1 MAADKGS
8 PLNDRRAEEAF
19 STLATGKAR
28 ADRDAWPGDGAGPWK
43 AATSLFLLLALA
55 LPLAAGIR
63 ESRRDQREED
73 CVAAA
78 MARLPAVSLAARDR
92 DYPGALASLGRVVAA
107 LASVPGLLST
117 VAQAEDLLRR
127 DLARRGERSGKA
139 RDAMVRDEKRFVAWK
154 EAVRGTPGRR
164 PGAGHRSTLRPR

>member
-1 MAADKGS
+1 
-8 PLNDRRAEEAF
+8 
-19 STLATGKAR
+19 
-28 ADRDAWPGDGAGPWK
+28 
-43 AATSLFLLLALA
+43 
-55 LPLAAGIR
+55 
-63 ESRRDQREED
+63 
-73 CVAAA
+73 

-127 DLARRGERSGKA
+127 ELARRDELSGKA

-154 EAVRGTPGRR
+154 EALAGLLAGDPARVTGRL
-164 PGAGHRSTLRPR
+164 AGHDDEVTGSPGDREEARRGEGGFLCRLPQGIGSPRSPRR